1 MILKKHKRRSWST
14 LQNDPMKKLAILLVI
29 LVFLTSNGQAQ
40 IKDTDKFIQELFT
53 SFQTKDEKRFIDL
66 YPDAIQLKSILF
78 DLMKRQTGGDTAAL
92 QLGKAMLNEITDSS
106 LSIDYVKGYH
116 KAMDSAKVAGVDW
129 ADAKFMFS
137 QADTSVAEDIEGK
150 MLRGMIYFTS
160 NKKDYFIS
168 FYEVLWP
175 NVLDGWVGA
184 SIRNIGEM
192 KHPED
197 D

>member
-1 MILKKHKRRSWST
+1 
-14 LQNDPMKKLAILLVI
+14 MKKIFFLIILLS
-29 LVFLTSNGQAQ
+29 FWGTNGHTQ
-40 IKDTDKFIQELFT
+40 IKDTDQFIQELFI
-53 SFQTKDEKRFIDL
+53 SFQTMDEKRFIDL
-66 YPDAIQLKSILF
+66 YPDAIQLKSILL

-106 LSIDYVKGYH
+106 LYLDYAKEYR
-116 KAMDSAKVAGVDW
+116 KAMDSAKVAGVNW

-137 QADTSVAEDIEGK
+137 QADTSVAEDINGK
-150 MLRGMIYFTS
+150 MLRGIIYFTS
-160 NKKDYFIS
+160 GQKDYFIS

-175 NVLDGWVGA
+175 KVMDGWVGA

-197 D
+197 E

>member
-1 MILKKHKRRSWST
+1 
-14 LQNDPMKKLAILLVI
+14 
-29 LVFLTSNGQAQ
+29 
-40 IKDTDKFIQELFT
+40 
-53 SFQTKDEKRFIDL
+53 
-66 YPDAIQLKSILF
+66 
-78 DLMKRQTGGDTAAL
+78 MKRQTGSDTAAL

-106 LSIDYVKGYH
+106 LYLDYAKDYR
-116 KAMDSAKVAGVDW
+116 KAMDSAKIAGVNW

-137 QADTSVAEDIEGK
+137 QVDTSVADDIEGK

-160 NKKDYFIS
+160 EQKDYYIS

-175 NVLDGWVGA
+175 KVLDGWVGA

-197 D
+197 E

>member
-1 MILKKHKRRSWST
+1 MILKKHKQRSWSN
-14 LQNDPMKKLAILLVI
+14 LQNDIMQKTFFSIAFIFFFGIHSK
-29 LVFLTSNGQAQ
+29 AQ
-40 IKDTDKFIQELFT
+40 IKDTDTFIQELFN
-53 SFQTKDEKRFIDL
+53 SFQTMDEKRFIDL

-78 DLMKRQTGGDTAAL
+78 DLMQRQTGNDTAAL
-92 QLGKAMLNEITDSS
+92 QLGKNMLNEITDSS
-106 LSIDYVKGYH
+106 LYLDYAKEFRR
-116 KAMDSAKVAGVDW
+116 AMDSAKVAGVNW

-175 NVLDGWVGA
+175 RVLEGWVGA

-197 D
+197 E

>member
-1 MILKKHKRRSWST
+1 
-14 LQNDPMKKLAILLVI
+14 MKNESMQKIFFSIAFIF
-29 LVFLTSNGQAQ
+29 FLCLNGQAQ
-40 IKDTDKFIQELFT
+40 IKDTDKFIRELFN
-53 SFQTKDEKRFIDL
+53 SFQTMDEKRFIDL
-66 YPDAIQLKSILF
+66 YPDAIQLKTILL
-78 DLMKRQTGGDTAAL
+78 DLMKRQTGSDSAAL

-106 LSIDYVKGYH
+106 LYIDYAKEYR
-116 KAMDSAKVAGVDW
+116 KAMDSAKLAGVNW

-137 QADTSVAEDIEGK
+137 QADTAVAEDIEGK

-160 NKKDYFIS
+160 EQKDYFIS

-175 NVLDGWVGA
+175 KVMDGWLGA

-197 D
+197 E

>member
-1 MILKKHKRRSWST
+1 
-14 LQNDPMKKLAILLVI
+14 MKKFFLVVLLF
-29 LVFLTSNGQAQ
+29 FLGKNGHTQ
-40 IKDTDKFIQELFT
+40 IKDTDKFIQELFI
-53 SFQTKDEKRFIDL
+53 SFQTMDEKRFIDL
-66 YPDAIQLKSILF
+66 FPDAIQLKTILL

-106 LSIDYVKGYH
+106 LYLDYAKEYH
-116 KAMDSAKVAGVDW
+116 KAMDSAKVAGVNW
-129 ADAKFMFS
+129 ADSKFMFS
-137 QADTSVAEDIEGK
+137 QADTSVADDIEGK

-160 NKKDYFIS
+160 GQKDYFIS

-175 NVLDGWVGA
+175 KVMDGWMGA

-197 D
+197 E

>member
-1 MILKKHKRRSWST
+1 MILKKHKRRSWSN
-14 LQNDPMKKLAILLVI
+14 LQNDIMQKTFFSIAFIFFFGIHSK
-29 LVFLTSNGQAQ
+29 AQ
-40 IKDTDKFIQELFT
+40 IKDTDTFIQELFN
-53 SFQTKDEKRFIDL
+53 SFQTMDEKRFIDL

-78 DLMKRQTGGDTAAL
+78 DLMQRQTGNDTAAL
-92 QLGKAMLNEITDSS
+92 QLGKNMLNEITDSS
-106 LSIDYVKGYH
+106 LYLDYAKEFRR
-116 KAMDSAKVAGVDW
+116 AMDSAKVAGVNW

-175 NVLDGWVGA
+175 RVLEGWVGA

-197 D
+197 E